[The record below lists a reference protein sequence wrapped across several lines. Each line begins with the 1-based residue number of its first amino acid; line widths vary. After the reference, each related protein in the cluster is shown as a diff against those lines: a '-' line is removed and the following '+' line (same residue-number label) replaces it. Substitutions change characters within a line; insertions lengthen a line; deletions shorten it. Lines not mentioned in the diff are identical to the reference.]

1 MTLRIG
7 VDVGGTKILAVS
19 VDGDGDE
26 IARLR
31 RPTGWGGD
39 AVADGVAAVVADL
52 AGAAPEVAVGVGVPG
67 QILPGSG
74 VVEHA
79 LNLGIDRYDLAEG
92 VAARIGIR
100 PAIDN
105 DVRYAAVGAQ
115 ALRPAGGSLAYL
127 NLGTGVAAGIV
138 DETGPRRGG
147 RGAAGEIGHVP
158 IDPNGPRCRCGQ
170 RGCIEAFAG
179 GGAVA
184 ERWGGSAPLP
194 VLAVF
199 DAADAGDER
208 AAGIRADVVRGVEAA
223 VRLLVLTTD
232 VDAVV
237 LGGGVSALADRL
249 LVPVR
254 AALAASAGASPFLRS
269 LRLDERVELAPR
281 DVPVGALGAAVQAQ
295 ASGSR
300 CSVLSGASGSAA
312 ASTAVSQ
319 RASAISAAARTDAGS
334 SVTANASA
342 ITRKPGSFAASDS
355 NRPR

>member
-19 VDGDGDE
+19 VDDDGGE

-52 AGAAPEVAVGVGVPG
+52 AGAERDAAVGVGVPG

-74 VVEHA
+74 IVEHA
-79 LNLGIDRYDLAEG
+79 LNLGIERYDLAG
-92 VAARIGIR
+92 AVAARLGIR
-100 PAIDN
+100 PSIDN
-105 DVRYAAVGAQ
+105 DVRYAAVGAH
-115 ALRPAGGSLAYL
+115 ALRPSGGSLAYL
-127 NLGTGVAAGIV
+127 NLGTGIAAGIV
-138 DETGPRRGG
+138 DESGPRRGS
-147 RGAAGEIGHVP
+147 RGAAGEIGHIP
-158 IDPNGPRCRCGQ
+158 IDPGGPRCRCGQ
-170 RGCIEAFAG
+170 RGCIEAFSG

-184 ERWGGSAPLP
+184 ERWGGSEALP

-208 AAGIRADVVRGVEAA
+208 AAGIRAGVVRGVEAA

-232 VDAVV
+232 VDVVV
-237 LGGGVSALADRL
+237 LGGGVAALADRL

-254 AALAASAGASPFLRS
+254 TALVDSAAASPFLRS
-269 LRLDERVELAPR
+269 LRLDERVELVPR
-281 DVPVGALGAAVQAQ
+281 DAPVGALGAAVQAQ

-300 CSVLSGASGSAA
+300 CSVLSGASGSTA
-312 ASTAVSQ
+312 ASAAVSQ
-319 RASAISAAARTDAGS
+319 RASAISAAALTDAGS
-334 SVTANASA
+334 SVIAKASA
-342 ITRKPGSFAASDS
+342 TTRNPGSFAASDS

>member
-19 VDGDGDE
+19 VDDHGDE
-26 IARLR
+26 IARRR

-39 AVADGVAAVVADL
+39 AVADGVAAIVADL
-52 AGAAPEVAVGVGVPG
+52 AGSETDVAIGVGVPG

-79 LNLGIDRYDLAEG
+79 LNLGIERYDLAEAVGARLG
-92 VAARIGIR
+92 VR
-100 PAIDN
+100 PSIDN
-105 DVRYAAVGAQ
+105 DVRYAAVGARS
-115 ALRPAGGSLAYL
+115 LRPAGGSLAYL

-138 DETGPRRGG
+138 DETGPRRGA
-147 RGAAGEIGHVP
+147 RGAAGEIGHIP
-158 IDPNGPRCRCGQ
+158 IDPDGPRCRCGQ
-170 RGCIEAFAG
+170 YGCIEAFAG

-184 ERWGGSAPLP
+184 ERWGEVAPLP

-208 AAGIRADVVRGVEAA
+208 AGAIRGDLVRGVAA
-223 VRLLVLTTD
+223 GVRLLVLTTD
-232 VDAVV
+232 VDVVV
-237 LGGGVSALADRL
+237 LGGGIAALADRL
-249 LVPVR
+249 LSPVR
-254 AALAASAGASPFLRS
+254 AALAESAAASPFLRS
-269 LRLDERVELAPR
+269 LRLDQRVELVPR

-300 CSVLSGASGSAA
+300 CSVLSGASGNAA
-312 ASTAVSQ
+312 ASSAVSQ
-319 RASAISAAARTDAGS
+319 RASAISAAALTDAGS
-334 SVTANASA
+334 SVIANASA
-342 ITRKPGSFAASDS
+342 TTRKPGSFAASDS